1 MDFLKPPSA
10 YTPLSR
16 WFGNERERELDE
28 ARALYQRIKAR
39 HDRFGQTHVS
49 VGKAIYRQIPSI
61 PEDVERPIL
70 HAILDLLE
78 AEGHIFELPPPTFE
92 RMTLAEFVEY
102 QNLLHRKERFLVN
115 EDAVLTALVN
125 GVSTIFGEVARRLP
139 QTEDPS
145 PFTIPLVYALPEPRL
160 TIEQLISTLAQ
171 DELREHGL
179 FLPVTQ
185 KLYENL
191 CRVSKRKPEDDNRDR
206 LTFPTASKL
215 PLDELVDQYLNGTP
229 FHQVFTARVP
239 LRLTRNDRM
248 GHMHVVGGTG
258 AGKTTL
264 LERLIRY
271 DIASDDPPS
280 IVVIDPHADLIQKLS
295 KEKLGIEDRVI
306 IIDPRDVQH
315 PPALNVFAVNRER
328 LAQYDE
334 ATREQVT
341 AGVIQ
346 TFDYLFSGLFGAD
359 LTAKQGVFFR
369 YVARLMLALPDTL
382 GRNATILDML
392 RLMEE
397 PPKGESYAVPPEYQ
411 EAVASLPD
419 IPRNFFERDFSSKTF
434 QQTKEQIRY
443 RLQAIIENPTLA
455 RLFTAEDAKLDL
467 FTEINRGSII
477 LVDTAKDF
485 LKGSSSHFG
494 RIFVSLVLQAVMER
508 AAIHPSKRKDTF
520 FIIDEAASVFD
531 TNIDDLLTEARKY
544 RCGLVLAHQYLDQAS
559 HSLRASLAANTIIK
573 FASGLSAGD
582 ARAMAPEMRT
592 TADLILDQPR
602 LQFAAHIRHVTPS
615 AVSIP
620 IEIIRDR
627 EYLDHETY
635 EAMRERNRE
644 AVSLPPVPRRTRP
657 QFETPPER
665 GGNEDISEEW

>member
-1 MDFLKPPSA
+1 MLQAFDELVKSEQVIGDRPDF
-10 YTPLSR
+10 
-16 WFGNERERELDE
+16 
-28 ARALYQRIKAR
+28 RALDFKQQLELKKRL
-39 HDRFGQTHVS
+39 
-49 VGKAIYRQIPSI
+49 KAIESRDAKLTEEVLSQTFG
-61 PEDVERPIL
+61 
-70 HAILDLLE
+70 AILAALPE
-78 AEGHIFELPPPTFE
+78 AE
-92 RMTLAEFVEY
+92 
-102 QNLLHRKERFLVN
+102 K
-115 EDAVLTALVN
+115 
-125 GVSTIFGEVARRLP
+125 
-139 QTEDPS
+139 PS
-145 PFTIPLVYALPEPRL
+145 PFTIPLIHTLTNPREWISRLYVTLLDDKYLERDVLAGLRNQLYLNLCHVSGVEPGKQTSKPLKHALK
-160 TIEQLISTLAQ
+160 S
-171 DELREHGL
+171 D
-179 FLPVTQ
+179 LPVSE
-185 KLYENL
+185 LNEAYL
-191 CRVSKRKPEDDNRDR
+191 RK
-206 LTFPTASKL
+206 
-215 PLDELVDQYLNGTP
+215 TP
-229 FHQVFTARVP
+229 FHALMKTPVSLRFTRE
-239 LRLTRNDRM
+239 DRM

-264 LERLIRY
+264 LEQLIRY
-271 DIASDDPPS
+271 DLASDDPPA

-295 KEKLGIEDRVI
+295 REKLGIENRVI
-306 IIDPRDVQH
+306 IIDPRDVKH
-315 PPALNVFAVNRER
+315 PPALNVFAINRER
-328 LAQYDE
+328 LAGYDE
-334 ATREQVT
+334 ATQEQVT

-392 RLMEE
+392 RLIEE

-434 QQTKEQIRY
+434 AQTKEQIRY

-455 RLFTAEDAKLDL
+455 RLFTAEDTKLDL

-494 RIFVSLVLQAVMER
+494 RIFISLVLQAVLER
-508 AAIHPSKRKDTF
+508 AAIHPSKRKDAF
-520 FIIDEAASVFD
+520 LIVDEAASVFD

-559 HSLRASLAANTIIK
+559 HSLRASLAANTNIK

-592 TADLILDQPR
+592 TADFILDQPK

-620 IEIIRDR
+620 IELIRER

-635 EAMRERNRE
+635 EAMRKRNRE
-644 AVSLPPVPRRTRP
+644 AVSLTPARKRPMFVPAEIPPS
-657 QFETPPER
+657 
-665 GGNEDISEEW
+665 GNEDISEEW

>member
-1 MDFLKPPSA
+1 MFGRKPSIA
-10 YTPLSR
+10 D
-16 WFGNERERELDE
+16 RELAELTELYDRVAARTIDE
-28 ARALYQRIKAR
+28 AQGTRSLLNALGKVMELSIREPLLKAFDELVKAEQVIGDRPDFAALDFKQQLELKKRLRAIESRDGKLTEEVLSQL
-39 HDRFGQTHVS
+39 FG
-49 VGKAIYRQIPSI
+49 SI
-61 PEDVERPIL
+61 L
-70 HAILDLLE
+70 S
-78 AEGHIFELPPPTFE
+78 ELPKAE
-92 RMTLAEFVEY
+92 R
-102 QNLLHRKERFLVN
+102 
-115 EDAVLTALVN
+115 
-125 GVSTIFGEVARRLP
+125 
-139 QTEDPS
+139 PS
-145 PFTIPLVYALPEPRL
+145 PFTIPL
-160 TIEQLISTLAQ
+160 INTLANPREWISRAYVTLV
-171 DELREHGL
+171 DDKYLERDVLAKLRN
-179 FLPVTQ
+179 Q
-185 KLYENL
+185 LYLNL
-191 CRVSKRKPEDDNRDR
+191 CHVSGVEPGKQTSRPLKHALKSELSGAALSDAYLRK
-206 LTFPTASKL
+206 
-215 PLDELVDQYLNGTP
+215 TP
-229 FHQVFTARVP
+229 FHALMKTPVSLRFTRE
-239 LRLTRNDRM
+239 DRM
-248 GHMHVVGGTG
+248 GHMHIVGGTG
-258 AGKTTL
+258 SGKTTL
-264 LERLIRY
+264 LEQLIRY
-271 DIASDDPPS
+271 DLASDDPPA

-295 KEKLGIEDRVI
+295 REKLGIENRVI
-306 IIDPRDVQH
+306 IIDPRDVKH

-369 YVARLMLALPDTL
+369 YVARLMLALPETL

-397 PPKGESYAVPPEYQ
+397 PPKGTDYAVPPEYQ

-455 RLFTAEDAKLDL
+455 RLFTAEDTKLDL
-467 FTEINRGSII
+467 FTEINSGSII

-494 RIFVSLVLQAVMER
+494 RIFISLVLQAVLER
-508 AAIHPSKRKDTF
+508 AAIHPSKRKDAF
-520 FIIDEAASVFD
+520 LIVDEAASVFD

-559 HSLRASLAANTIIK
+559 HSLRASLAANTNIK

-592 TADLILDQPR
+592 TADFILDQPK

-620 IEIIRDR
+620 IELIRDR

-635 EAMRERNRE
+635 EAMRKRNRE
-644 AVSLPPVPRRTRP
+644 AVSLAPTRKRPMFVPAEIPPA
-657 QFETPPER
+657 E
-665 GGNEDISEEW
+665 NEDISDEW